1 MKTKSLVNAAIMLA
15 IYMVFFVLYNIGV
28 LPTIMSILLPIPLII
43 YSVATQKIRDVI
55 WLLLGCFVGTFLMG
69 SVFGL
74 VTTLNYGVIGTV
86 IGIGI
91 VKKWPY
97 WQRLLNAAIVSV
109 ISFPITTYVL
119 TGLNVQE
126 SMKQV
131 IDELF
136 AMMESMTQML
146 PESSVEVLNH
156 FQNMMSMM
164 MTTLLPTILILVG
177 LMSAF
182 LSDKVATLVLRRMN
196 FEVPKGEDVQEF
208 QLGSKLA
215 IILLVS
221 QILVSFI
228 TNHTLSVILLNTVM
242 LLNTL
247 FLFQGAIVM
256 MAYFKSRNQKG
267 IGIVLLVFSLMSS
280 LSMFISVLG
289 ISDALFNYRERFA
302 IKKT

>member
-69 SVFGL
+69 SIYGL
-74 VTTLNYGVIGTV
+74 VTTLNYGVIGAV

-136 AMMESMTQML
+136 AMMQSMTQML

>member
-69 SVFGL
+69 SIYGL
-74 VTTLNYGVIGTV
+74 VTTLNYGVIGAV

-91 VKKWPY
+91 IKKWPY

-177 LMSAF
+177 LVSAF

-196 FEVPKGEDVQEF
+196 FEVPKGEDIQEF

>member
-69 SVFGL
+69 SVYGL
-74 VTTLNYGVIGTV
+74 VTTLNYGVIGAV

-91 VKKWPY
+91 IKKWPY

-177 LMSAF
+177 LVSAF

-196 FEVPKGEDVQEF
+196 FEVPKGEDIQEF

>member
-69 SVFGL
+69 SIYGL

-196 FEVPKGEDVQEF
+196 FEVPKGEDIQEF

>member
-69 SVFGL
+69 SVYGL
-74 VTTLNYGVIGTV
+74 VTTLNYGVIGAV

-196 FEVPKGEDVQEF
+196 FEVPKGEDIQEF

>member
-15 IYMVFFVLYNIGV
+15 IYMVFFALYNIGV

-69 SVFGL
+69 SIYGL
-74 VTTLNYGVIGTV
+74 VTTLNYGVIGAV

-91 VKKWPY
+91 IKKWPY

>member
-1 MKTKSLVNAAIMLA
+1 MLA

-69 SVFGL
+69 SIYGL
-74 VTTLNYGVIGTV
+74 VTTLNYGVIGAV

-119 TGLNVQE
+119 TGLNVQQ

-136 AMMESMTQML
+136 AMMQSMTQML

-177 LMSAF
+177 LVSAF

-196 FEVPKGEDVQEF
+196 FEVPKGEDIQEF

>member
-1 MKTKSLVNAAIMLA
+1 MLA

-69 SVFGL
+69 SIYGL
-74 VTTLNYGVIGTV
+74 VTTLNYGVIGAV

-91 VKKWPY
+91 IKKWPY

-196 FEVPKGEDVQEF
+196 FEVPKGEDIQEF

>member
-69 SVFGL
+69 SIYGL
-74 VTTLNYGVIGTV
+74 VTTLNYGVIGAV

-119 TGLNVQE
+119 TGLNVPE

>member
-69 SVFGL
+69 SIYGL
-74 VTTLNYGVIGTV
+74 VTTLNYGVIGAV

>member
-1 MKTKSLVNAAIMLA
+1 MLA

-69 SVFGL
+69 SIYGL
-74 VTTLNYGVIGTV
+74 VTTLNYGVIGAV

-196 FEVPKGEDVQEF
+196 FEVPKGEDIQEF